1 LENLVFYLL
10 EVLLAAVAA
19 AVAAAGA
26 MATAADV
33 VVPAEAV
40 DPECKLQVPK
50 AQEVCDPHGD
60 HPTYKGDILTE

>member
-1 LENLVFYLL
+1 MTGTQATLVA
-10 EVLLAAVAA
+10 VVAA
-19 AVAAAGA
+19 PDRIMVVAGT
-26 MATAADV
+26 TAADV